1 MKIHMK
7 DIVNHT
13 IFTIKESIKF
23 ALLAAVMF
31 YLIGIPLIYIFIKIL
46 KINSDISGLIV
57 GVITAIII
65 VMVDRK
71 KTRCLSKINNNMVE
85 TLKKLKI

>member
-7 DIVNHT
+7 EIVNHT

-23 ALLAAVMF
+23 ALLAVVMF
-31 YLIGIPLIYIFIKIL
+31 FLIGIPLIYIFIEIL

-65 VMVDRK
+65 VMVDHK
-71 KTRCLSKINNNMVE
+71 KTHYLRKINNNMVE